1 MKSFKSFK
9 SLQEQNTDDIVYGDP
24 LDRHERVMSKPHEI
38 LPVDSDQSLVSAP
51 PSNSSDE
58 TRAELMDIQDRVEM
72 KKDNE
77 ELLSKWDLDLVAPFV
92 KYLKDNDLKHDK
104 KFLDDLV
111 SQSTV
116 IILKQK
122 YLFNRP
128 RPKQMAKHF
137 GIPLSVLKSGT
148 AATPAYPSG
157 HSTQSRVVALY
168 LSGLHR
174 DHARSFLDMAE
185 ECGQSR
191 LNAGLHYPSDHEAG
205 VDLGNKLYAS
215 MKTDEIKNLK
225 YKDLPAHPTGME
237 GY

>member
-24 LDRHERVMSKPHEI
+24 LDRHKRVMSKPHEI

-58 TRAELMDIQDRVEM
+58 TRAELMELQDRVEM

-77 ELLSKWDLDLVAPFV
+77 ELLGKWDLDLIAPFV

-128 RPKQMAKHF
+128 RPKQMAKHL
-137 GIPLSVLKSGT
+137 GIPLPALKSGT
-148 AATPAYPSG
+148 ARTPAYPSG
-157 HSTQSRVVALY
+157 HSTQSRLVALY
-168 LSGLHR
+168 LTGLHR
-174 DHARSFLDMAE
+174 DHAKSFLDLAE

-205 VDLGNKLYAS
+205 VELGNKLYAS
-215 MKTDEIKNLK
+215 MKTDELNQIK

>member
-1 MKSFKSFK
+1 
-9 SLQEQNTDDIVYGDP
+9 
-24 LDRHERVMSKPHEI
+24 
-38 LPVDSDQSLVSAP
+38 
-51 PSNSSDE
+51 
-58 TRAELMDIQDRVEM
+58 M

-77 ELLSKWDLDLVAPFV
+77 ELLGKWDLDLIAPFV

-128 RPKQMAKHF
+128 RPKQMAKHL
-137 GIPLSVLKSGT
+137 GIPLPALKSGT
-148 AATPAYPSG
+148 ARTPAYPSG
-157 HSTQSRVVALY
+157 HSTQSRLVALY
-168 LSGLHR
+168 LTGLHR
-174 DHARSFLDMAE
+174 DHAKSFLDLAE

-205 VDLGNKLYAS
+205 VELGNKLYAS
-215 MKTDEIKNLK
+215 MKTDELNQIK

>member
-24 LDRHERVMSKPHEI
+24 LDRHKRVMSKPHEI

-191 LNAGLHYPSDHEAG
+191 LNAALHYPSDHEAG

>member
-1 MKSFKSFK
+1 MKSFNSFK

-24 LDRHERVMSKPHEI
+24 LDRHKRVMSKPHEI

-58 TRAELMDIQDRVEM
+58 TRVELMDIQDRVELGN
-72 KKDNE
+72 DNE
-77 ELLSKWDLDLVAPFV
+77 ELLRKWDLDLISPFV
-92 KYLKDNDLKHDK
+92 KYLKQNNLKYNK

-111 SQSTV
+111 SHSTV

-137 GIPLSVLKSGT
+137 GIALSAVKSGT
-148 AATPAYPSG
+148 ADSPAYPSG
-157 HSTQSRVVALY
+157 HSTQSRLVALY
-168 LSGLHR
+168 LTGLHR
-174 DHARSFLDMAE
+174 NHSKSFLDLAE

-191 LNAGLHYPSDHEAG
+191 LNAGVHYPSDHEAG
-205 VDLGNKLYAS
+205 VKLGNKLYAS
-215 MKTDEIKNLK
+215 MKTDETKKIK
-225 YKDLPAHPTGME
+225 YKDLPAPPTGME